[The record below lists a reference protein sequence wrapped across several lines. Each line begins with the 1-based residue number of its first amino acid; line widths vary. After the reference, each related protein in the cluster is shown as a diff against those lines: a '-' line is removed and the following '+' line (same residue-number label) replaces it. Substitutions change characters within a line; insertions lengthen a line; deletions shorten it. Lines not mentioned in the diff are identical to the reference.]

1 MNSTALKSS
10 GVNGRDRSSSR
21 PSAPARP
28 RRGEQ
33 VLVAP
38 YPKREFHRA
47 SRRHDPML
55 AFNMSVFNSAKVRE
69 STFDSLRQREEK
81 HSGSWSSLMGQSRQ
95 HERRSRTAPATQPI
109 FVRFA
114 NPVRSIPSPS
124 KKAITQQPKR
134 HSLNLARGWANG
146 GGTYPVEM
154 PLRTEQLAS
163 FADVCC
169 AKNSNVMT
177 AQ

>member
-28 RRGEQ
+28 AI
-33 VLVAP
+33 AP
-38 YPKREFHRA
+38 DPKREFHRA
-47 SRRHDPML
+47 GRRHDPML
-55 AFNMSVFNSAKVRE
+55 VFNMSVFNSAKVRE
-69 STFDSLRQREEK
+69 STFDSLPQREEN
-81 HSGSWSSLMGQSRQ
+81 HIGSGPSLMGQSRQ
-95 HERRSRTAPATQPI
+95 HERRSRTAPVTQPI

-114 NPVRSIPSPS
+114 NPVRSIPSPG
-124 KKAITQQPKR
+124 KKPITQQPKR

-169 AKNSNVMT
+169 AKSSNVMT